1 MPEQQTDSS
10 AEIDSIEG
18 EVKWFDARKGFG
30 FIVGPSGQDIFVHFS
45 VIDQE
50 SGFRTL
56 KDGEKVTYSAT
67 EGTKGWSATQVRALA
82 RTSAEATQT
91 AT

>member
-1 MPEQQTDSS
+1 MS
-10 AEIDSIEG
+10 AENNNSVIDSVIG

-30 FIVGPSGQDIFVHFS
+30 FIIGPDQQDIFVHFS

-56 KDGEKVTYSAT
+56 KDGESVTYSAE
-67 EGTKGWSATQVRALA
+67 EGAKGWSATKVQ
-82 RTSAEATQT
+82 TSSRVPSPAEQPAS
-91 AT
+91 

>member
-1 MPEQQTDSS
+1 MPEQQTDSGT
-10 AEIDSIEG
+10 AIDSIEG

-56 KDGEKVTYSAT
+56 KDGEQVVYSAS
-67 EGTKGWSATQVRALA
+67 EGTKGWSATQVRAIA
-82 RTSAEATQT
+82 RSGVEAGQA

>member
-1 MPEQQTDSS
+1 MPNEKDDGQ
-10 AEIDSIEG
+10 AIEALEG

-30 FIVGPSGQDIFVHFS
+30 FILGPEGQDIFVHFS

-56 KDGEKVTYSAT
+56 KDGESVVYSASK
-67 EGTKGWSATQVRALA
+67 GDKGWSASHVRAVA
-82 RTSAEATQT
+82 RTPVEAAQPGT
-91 AT
+91 